1 MAHPTPKQYIRVA
14 IFLAVLTAI
23 EVGLF
28 YLEAG
33 VEGVTTSMTSPALLI
48 LAAVKF
54 LTVVGWFMHV
64 KFERPLVS
72 RFFSIGFVIALG
84 VYAVVLTEMAL
95 AFARG

>member
-1 MAHPTPKQYIRVA
+1 MAHPTPKQYIKVA
-14 IFLAVLTAI
+14 VFLAFVTAV

-33 VEGVTTSMTSPALLI
+33 VDAVTTSATSPALLL

-54 LTVVGWFMHV
+54 LVVVGWFMHV

-72 RFFSIGFVIALG
+72 RFFSIGFVLALG
-84 VYAVVLTEMAL
+84 VYAVVLTEMAV
-95 AFARG
+95 AFAKG